1 MERVGLGVTAF
12 TLCERRAIR
21 LCSGRV
27 LSGGRGHH
35 GCDGTVNIR
44 GQNIRHKIQCSQ
56 RKLDVKA
63 SLIMNCLE
71 YIYSSVLQIEKL
83 LKRKRSRRRTSRK
96 ESVKRENRE
105 CTANNRRAEND
116 RIEHNVKAT
125 DFAVAE
131 GGNERAS

>member
-1 MERVGLGVTAF
+1 MGAMV
-12 TLCERRAIR
+12 
-21 LCSGRV
+21 
-27 LSGGRGHH
+27 
-35 GCDGTVNIR
+35 VNIR
-44 GQNIRHKIQCSQ
+44 CQNIRHKNQCSQ

-63 SLIMNCLE
+63 SPITNRLE
-71 YIYSSVLQIEKL
+71 YIYSSVLQIEKR
-83 LKRKRSRRRTSRK
+83 LKRKRGRRRMRRK

-125 DFAVAE
+125 NFAVTE